1 MRKIIKFIAVGIVLL
16 LIMQVWVNLY
26 NPDLYST
33 FHCGRRNVSYIVL
46 KNVIITISVSWDII
60 NVLFCDNNDV
70 YRAKNIYLNYNLE

>member
-70 YRAKNIYLNYNLE
+70 YRAKKYLS